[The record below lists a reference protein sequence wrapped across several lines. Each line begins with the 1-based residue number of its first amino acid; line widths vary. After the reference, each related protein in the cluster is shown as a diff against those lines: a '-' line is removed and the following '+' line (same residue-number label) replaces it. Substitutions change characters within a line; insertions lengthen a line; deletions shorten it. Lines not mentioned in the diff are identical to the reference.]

1 MKKLMTA
8 VLAAAI
14 AFTPVGGVVF
24 HEEASVVSAKSYKSG
39 KKSFNQ
45 NNNSPSINQQ
55 KDTQTN
61 SFSKKTTKDSTNT
74 AAKSK
79 TGSIMKGLL
88 FGGLA
93 GLMLGGLLANLGSLG
108 AIIGLLI
115 NVLAIV
121 VLISVIRKIFTHF
134 KKKREEEKMN
144 SWRS

>member
-39 KKSFNQ
+39 KKSFNLN
-45 NNNSPSINQQ
+45 NNNSPSTNQQ
-55 KDTQTN
+55 KDTQT
-61 SFSKKTTKDSTNT
+61 SIFSKKTTKDSTKT
-74 AAKSK
+74 AAKPK
-79 TGSIMKGLL
+79 TGGIMKGLL

-93 GLMLGGLLANLGSLG
+93 GLMLGGLLANLGGLG

-115 NVLAIV
+115 NVLA

-144 SWRS
+144 PWRN

>member
-39 KKSFNQ
+39 KKSFNL
-45 NNNSPSINQQ
+45 NNSPSTNQQ

-61 SFSKKTTKDSTNT
+61 SLSKKTTKDSTQT
-74 AAKSK
+74 AAKPK
-79 TGSIMKGLL
+79 TGGIMKGLL

-93 GLMLGGLLANLGSLG
+93 GLMLGGLLANLGGLG

-115 NVLAIV
+115 NVLAVV

-144 SWRS
+144 PWKS